1 MTTKPEIVR
10 LLALLMDGNQLK
22 RIPRSGWLLRGV
34 GPAET
39 ESVAEHTYGT
49 ALTALF
55 LAELIDEDVDLARLL
70 AMCLLHDLPETQ
82 LMDLPPAAVLH
93 LTPAGKRKAEESA
106 LRSLLSGVRSSPAL
120 QALWTEFEE
129 ASSVEGRL
137 ARDADKLEM
146 MIQAACY
153 ERSGRRGLDE
163 FWETMAQHRWEFPVC
178 RKLFDELRARRR
190 LEPKPHRPE
199 CQQP

>member
-1 MTTKPEIVR
+1 MTAKSEIVR
-10 LLALLMDGNQLK
+10 LLQLLLDGNQLK

-39 ESVAEHTYGT
+39 ESVAEHTCGT

-55 LAELIDEDVDLARLL
+55 LAELIDEEIDMARLL
-70 AMCLLHDLPETQ
+70 AMCLLHDLPE
-82 LMDLPPAAVLH
+82 
-93 LTPAGKRKAEESA
+93 
-106 LRSLLSGVRSSPAL
+106 SGVRASQEL
-120 QALWTEFEE
+120 HALWTEFEE

-153 ERSGRRGLDE
+153 ERAGRHGLDE
-163 FWETMAQHRWEFPVC
+163 FWETSAQYSWEFPAS
-178 RKLFDELRARRR
+178 RELFDELRAQ
-190 LEPKPHRPE
+190 RPLKHQLRTTE
-199 CQQP
+199 

>member
-163 FWETMAQHRWEFPVC
+163 FWGTMARHRWEFAVC
-178 RKLFDELRARRR
+178 QKLFDELSARRR
-190 LEPKPHRPE
+190 HEPEPHMPE